1 MWPLCTSQAARLR
14 ACLDGY
20 GPAHVPH
27 NSWAPLP
34 GAQSRPTFLPSLPC
48 CPHFC
53 PDPEYSAGGPAAG
66 VPPPTWGLTPPVLS
80 LPVGVC
86 LFPGGWMRRC
96 PCVSQ
101 VVEGRR
107 APFWSISWERAAVPL
122 PPASLPVSQAA
133 GAVTPDYRGGLPGWA
148 GGQRLRAGGAVPSC
162 TLRTPS
168 CPRPGASLCAVKVHV
183 LPAQLGL
190 PWQFPGWTRGPSAA
204 GE

>member
-14 ACLDGY
+14 VCLYRY

-66 VPPPTWGLTPPVLS
+66 VPLPTWGLTPPVLS

-86 LFPGGWMRRC
+86 LLPEGWTRCC

-101 VVEGRR
+101 VVEERR
-107 APFWSISWERAAVPL
+107 APFVEHLLGARCGAGRLTP
-122 PPASLPVSQAA
+122 SQAA
-133 GAVTPDYRGGLPGWA
+133 GAVMPDYRGGLPGTRGWA

-183 LPAQLGL
+183 LLAQLGL
-190 PWQFPGWTRGPSAA
+190 PWQFPGWTRGPPAA